1 MKNLKVLENKIKL
14 TSKIPDFIPVSEV
27 GSEFNV
33 LIVSSENGGLA
44 HLYVKSKKVF
54 RLCDS
59 EYLRSWEMI
68 GNKVLQLNFP
78 YFKALCGITD
88 DGEFKWLGTSF
99 VSVTDYSYKNSLYLL
114 VKELVPPPKTPKK
127 RLVLHSGCQMIK
139 SKQVW
144 LVIESY

>member
-1 MKNLKVLENKIKL
+1 MKNLKVLEKKVKL

-44 HLYVKSKKVF
+44 SIYVKSKKVF

-59 EYLRSWEMI
+59 EYFRSWEMI

-78 YFKALCGITD
+78 HFKALCGVTE

-99 VSVTDYSYKNSLYLL
+99 VSVVDYNYKSSQYLL
-114 VKELVPPPKTPKK
+114 VKELFPPPKISLT
-127 RLVLHSGCQMIK
+127 RLRPRSDCQSIK
-139 SKQVW
+139 SKQLW
-144 LVIESY
+144 LVIDSY

>member
-1 MKNLKVLENKIKL
+1 MKNLKVLEKKIKL

-27 GSEFNV
+27 GNEFNV

-44 HLYVKSKKVF
+44 SIYVKSKKVF

-59 EYLRSWEMI
+59 EYLRSWEII

-78 YFKALCGITD
+78 HFKALCGITD

-99 VSVTDYSYKNSLYLL
+99 VSVVDYSFKNSQYLL
-114 VKELVPPPKTPKK
+114 VKELFPPPKVSKSPLGP
-127 RLVLHSGCQMIK
+127 RSNCYLMK
-139 SKQVW
+139 SKQRW